1 MAKFDSRQYGALKG
15 RSTLHALIDVTHL
28 CHQALDNC
36 QSVRCL
42 FVDFRKAF
50 DRVDHSTV
58 LRKMAELNI
67 DDIFL
72 RWMRSYLSDRRQR
85 VKVGN
90 VVSQWLRPNGGMPQ
104 GSYFG
109 PYVFLIMIN
118 DLTTD
123 VPLIKFVDDVTAVE
137 IVNPGACSHMQTAL
151 DQITHWSD
159 ANFMEINTKKSK
171 QMIFGSAS
179 LRNQQTPLL
188 LRHDTIDTV
197 PSFKLLGVSIS
208 SDLRWDVHIDI
219 ICAKASK
226 RLHYLSLLRR
236 SSVRHAELLLYY
248 KTVVRPIIEYACPVW
263 QSGLTEEH
271 RQRLE
276 AIQRR
281 AFRII
286 SGSTDYDLQCVVYDI
301 EPVSIRLQ
309 NLTRSFFDRINE
321 KHDCL
326 HWLLPPSCSNY
337 TDRLRTFNKLPLIKC
352 RTQRFK
358 QSFLPYSLANFQS

>member
-1 MAKFDSRQYGALKG
+1 M
-15 RSTLHALIDVTHL
+15 
-28 CHQALDNC
+28 QALDNR

-42 FVDFRKAF
+42 YVDFRKAF
-50 DRVDHSTV
+50 DRVDHTTA

-90 VVSQWLRPNGGMPQ
+90 TVSPWLRPNGGMPQ

-118 DLTTD
+118 DLTTN

-151 DQITHWSD
+151 DQISRWSD

-171 QMIFGSAS
+171 QMFFGIASSA
-179 LRNQQTPLL
+179 NQQSPLVSGN
-188 LRHDTIDTV
+188 DTIDTV
-197 PSFKLLGVSIS
+197 TSFKLLGVNIS
-208 SDLRWDVHIDI
+208 SDLRWDEHIDI

-226 RLHYLSLLRR
+226 RLHYLSLLKR

-248 KTVVRPIIEYACPVW
+248 KTIVRPIIEYACPVW

-286 SGSTDYDLQCVVYDI
+286 SGSTDYELQCVINDI
-301 EPVSIRLQ
+301 EPVSVRLQ

-321 KHDCL
+321 EHDCL
-326 HWLLPPSCSNY
+326 HWLLPPRRPTY
-337 TDRLRTFNKLPLIKC
+337 IDRLKTCNKLPLIKC

-358 QSFLPYSLANFQS
+358 MSFLPYALDNFQI